1 MESKF
6 HIPTVFI
13 ILGATGDLMHK
24 KIVPALFHLYKNQYL
39 PKMFHLVGFSRR
51 DWINKEFQ
59 SSLKEILMTHKEKKF
74 DQFVKLWLYHQGNF
88 EDLNNYHSLAKKL
101 GYYDKEW
108 RVCANKLF
116 YIAAPPQY
124 YEAILQNLHK
134 SELTKPC
141 SPEEGFTRV
150 LIEKPFGKDQKT
162 AEKLE
167 ILLSKLFKEKQIYR
181 IDHYLAKEM
190 LQNILNFRFSN
201 TLFESS
207 WSNQQIEK
215 VRISLWEIIG
225 VENRGVFY
233 DGIGALRDVGQNH
246 LLQMLAL
253 VAMDHPGSFSV
264 EAIRS
269 KRVELLRTLILP
281 KEDEIKHFTYR
292 AQYEGYKNIKN
303 VKPNSKTETYFK
315 IRAFL
320 NAPRWKGVPFILES
334 GKRLGEARKEI
345 IITFKHPK
353 PCFCPPGSH
362 HERKNRVVF
371 QLEPEEGVFVDLWSK
386 KPGLLFE
393 VKGQKFQFLMRKKQ
407 KRTQYVEE
415 YEKLLLDS
423 IRGDQTLFVRS
434 DEVSEMWKFIDPI
447 SYAWEKNKVPLKTY
461 KPDTNRAIIESQFI
475 DKSSKVVSMLSPM
488 KKEIGII
495 GLGKIGQGL
504 ARQLIEK
511 GWKVV
516 GYNRSEE
523 DTKKLGEE
531 GLIQAYS
538 LKEFIS
544 QLTKPRI
551 ISLSLPA
558 GKVIDEILFGK
569 HGIVQ
574 FLQRGDVIIDGGNS
588 FYKDSVRRAKI
599 VLKQGVDFIDVGLS
613 GGPAGARYGASLMIG
628 GNESV
633 FEKYEQL
640 FFDLA
645 VAGGYQFFNGH
656 GAGHFVKMIHNG
668 IEYGMMQAIAEGFS
682 VLKASPYDLNLS
694 NIADVYNHGS
704 VIESRLIEW
713 LQNAFTLQ
721 GEALENVSGTVAH
734 TGEGLW
740 TIKTAE
746 EMKIQTKIIKDA
758 LQFRIQSEKT
768 PSYTGKILSALRE
781 QFGGH
786 IFPKKEFPEIVEA
799 VKSKVK

>member
-1 MESKF
+1 MTDKF

-39 PKMFHLVGFSRR
+39 PKMFHVIGFSRR
-51 DWINKEFQ
+51 SWADTEFQ
-59 SSLKEILMTHKEKKF
+59 SSLKEILLTHKEKKF
-74 DQFVKLWLYHQGNF
+74 DRFVKLWSYHQGNF
-88 EDLNNYHSLAKKL
+88 EDLGNYHSLAKKL
-101 GYYDKEW
+101 GFYDKEW
-108 RVCANKLF
+108 KVCANKLF

-124 YEAILQNLHK
+124 YEEISQNLHR
-134 SELTKPC
+134 SGLTKPC

-162 AEKLE
+162 AENLE
-167 ILLSKLFKEKQIYR
+167 KLLSKLFKEEQIYR

-207 WSNQQIEK
+207 WSNQHIEK
-215 VRISLWEIIG
+215 VRIQLWESIG
-225 VENRGVFY
+225 VEKRGVFY

-269 KRVELLRTLILP
+269 KRVEILRTLILP
-281 KEDEIKHFTYR
+281 KEKEIDNFTYR
-292 AQYEGYKNIKN
+292 AQYDGYKKIKN
-303 VKPNSKTETYFK
+303 VKPNSRTETYFK

-345 IITFKHPK
+345 IITFKHPE

-393 VKGQKFQFLMRKKQ
+393 VKGQKFQFLMREKQ
-407 KRTQYVEE
+407 KRAQYVEE

-447 SYAWEKNKVPLKTY
+447 SYAWEKNRVALKIYT
-461 KPDTNRAIIESQFI
+461 PDTNKSIIESQFI
-475 DKSSKVVSMLSPM
+475 DKSSKIVSMLLPM

-504 ARQLIEK
+504 VRQLIEK
-511 GWKVV
+511 GWRVV

-523 DTKKLGEE
+523 DTKKLSQE
-531 GLIQAYS
+531 GLIGAYS
-538 LKEFIS
+538 IKELVHALK
-544 QLTKPRI
+544 KPRI
-551 ISLSLPA
+551 IWLSLPA
-558 GKVIDEILFGK
+558 GKVVDALLFGEQ
-569 HGIVQ
+569 GISQ
-574 FLQRGDVIIDGGNS
+574 FLNKGDVIIDGGNS
-588 FYKDSVRRAKI
+588 FYKDSVRRAKEL
-599 VLKQGVDFIDVGLS
+599 LKHGIDFIDVGLS
-613 GGPAGARYGASLMIG
+613 GGPTGARYGASLMIG
-628 GNESV
+628 GNQPT
-633 FEKYEQL
+633 FEKFEQL
-640 FFDLA
+640 FFD
-645 VAGGYQFFNGH
+645 VSVSGGYQFFKGY

-682 VLKASPYDLNLS
+682 ILKSSLYRLNLS
-694 NIADVYNHGS
+694 AVSDIYNHGS

-713 LQNAFTLQ
+713 LGNAFILH
-721 GEALENVSGTVAH
+721 GESLDEVSGTVAH
-734 TGEGLW
+734 TGEGKW
-740 TIKTAE
+740 TIEAAKELKVKT
-746 EMKIQTKIIKDA
+746 QIIKEA
-758 LQFRIQSEKT
+758 LNFRIRSEKN

-786 IFPKKEFPEIVEA
+786 RA
-799 VKSKVK
+799 